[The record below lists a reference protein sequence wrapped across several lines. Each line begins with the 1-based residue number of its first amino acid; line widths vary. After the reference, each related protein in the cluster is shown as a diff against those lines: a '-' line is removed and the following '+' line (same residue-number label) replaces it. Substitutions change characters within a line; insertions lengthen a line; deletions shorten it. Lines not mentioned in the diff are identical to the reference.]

1 MLGLDHNILGVLV
14 SLNPWRHAA
23 AASCCWCWCR
33 LGPVTE
39 PRKPVLLSSAAAHT
53 PPPPHLS
60 LKTKHSYE
68 SGAVVRWCCGAVV
81 RWCCGA
87 AAPSSSTAPQQDVCC
102 GVRGM
107 ALTPTLAP
115 GLCLLL
121 LHSTSGHCGQSR
133 AGIKWSTLRGP
144 DSWQCLSVSW
154 CWAAVCWL
162 EHGSRPTPFLRRTG

>member
-39 PRKPVLLSSAAAHT
+39 PRKPVLLCCRTHHRLT
-53 PPPPHLS
+53 CPWRQN
-60 LKTKHSYE
+60 TVMR
-68 SGAVVRWCCGAVV
+68 VVLWCCGAVV
-81 RWCCGA
+81 LWCCGSKFINRTTA
-87 AAPSSSTAPQQDVCC
+87 GCVLWCARHGIDSNIGTGPVPAPAPLWSQHQW
-102 GVRGM
+102 
-107 ALTPTLAP
+107 TLWTVQ
-115 GLCLLL
+115 GWN
-121 LHSTSGHCGQSR
+121 QME
-133 AGIKWSTLRGP
+133 WSTLRGP

>member
-39 PRKPVLLSSAAAHT
+39 PRKPVLLLCCRTRHHRHRLT
-53 PPPPHLS
+53 CPWRQN
-60 LKTKHSYE
+60 TVMR
-68 SGAVVRWCCGAVV
+68 VVRWCCGAV
-81 RWCCGA
+81 
-87 AAPSSSTAPQQDVCC
+87 APSSSTAPQQDVCC

-115 GLCLLL
+115 GLCSLL
-121 LHSTSGHCGQSR
+121 LHSGPSTSGHCGQSR

-154 CWAAVCWL
+154 CWAAVWWGAGL